1 MQNPLLRMEMETEAF
16 KGFEFRVV
24 FFKIFLIKNILK

>member
-16 KGFEFRVV
+16 KGFEFGVV
-24 FFKIFLIKNILK
+24 FLIIRNILK